1 MKLSRLWRK
10 PSARLA
16 AAALSIAVSQHVQ
29 AAWQTLGA
37 AHLESSAG
45 DVVELSTASGA
56 RMRLWLLDAG
66 TARIRMAP
74 KGSFDRDFSYAVA
87 SQPKPVALRVER
99 DEHANTISL
108 RAAGQESMR
117 IVVTLQPSVRVDI
130 YDTAGDLVLADDPA
144 REMVFDPVSGAVQ
157 VSKQRAATE
166 LYYGFGEKAM
176 PISRDQRFMTMWN
189 SDTPAY
195 LPGADPIY
203 QSIPFFI
210 SLLHGK
216 SYGVF
221 FDNTYRSYFDMGAT
235 DPARYTFGAAGG
247 ELDYYVFTG
256 GRERSAANVLR
267 AYTSL
272 TGRGALPPL
281 WALGY
286 QQSRYSYTPDSKVR
300 DIARTFREKKIP
312 ADVIYLDIGYMEGYR
327 IFTWSKKDFPEP
339 EKLMRELRDEGFHAV
354 TIVDPGIKVDEDY
367 PIYSDGRRRGAFTR
381 TATGEEMHATVWPG
395 LCAFPD
401 FTSPDTRAW
410 FGSLYKQFLDQG
422 VSGFWN
428 DMNEPGVFLNA
439 ESNEPPLQHDPKK
452 TFPLDTRHFGDG
464 EPDSH
469 ARYHNVYG
477 MQMARAT
484 FEGLRTLRPDARPLV
499 LTRAGYAGIQRFS
512 AVWTGDNDATW
523 DHLAMTIPM
532 LTNLSVS
539 GVPFVGA
546 DVGGFVET
554 PSAELYT
561 RWLQAAA
568 LTPFFRTHSAIDTEP
583 REPWSFGADN
593 ERINRA
599 SIELRYQLLPYLY
612 TAFAAEEMNGD
623 PVMRPLWFDYANDV
637 KTYLREDEFLLG
649 RDVLVAPV
657 LHARQTKRMV
667 YFPKG
672 DAWIDWWSGRRYAGG
687 QEKEID
693 APLDRLPLFVRAG
706 ASVATQPIVQN
717 TREMAGVPLT
727 MAVAVGADGQST
739 VYQDAGDG
747 YAYRKG
753 EARRT
758 SLSLKGTTLRIEAN
772 GPTQFQPIGF
782 VEFLGVD
789 AAPASVTVDGK
800 AVRDVMFDA
809 AARRVRVAVP
819 VGAKEVALRP

>member
-37 AHLESSAG
+37 GQLETPHN
-45 DVVELSTASGA
+45 DLVELSTASGA
-56 RMRLWLLDAG
+56 RVRLTLLDAG
-66 TARIRMAP
+66 TARIRIAP
-74 KGSFDRDFSYAVA
+74 NGVFGRDFSYAIA
-87 SQPKPVALRVER
+87 TQPKPVPLSVEHDDR
-99 DEHANTISL
+99 ANTVTL
-108 RAAGQESMR
+108 RASGKESMR
-117 IVVTLQPSVRVDI
+117 VVVTLKPSVRVDV
-130 YDTAGDLVLADDPA
+130 YDSAGELFLADDPA

-176 PISRDQRFMTMWN
+176 PMSRDQRFMTMWN

-267 AYTSL
+267 SYTAL
-272 TGRGALPPL
+272 TGRGSLPPL

-286 QQSRYSYTPDSKVR
+286 QQSRYSYTPDSQVR
-300 DIARTFREKKIP
+300 EVAKTFREKKIP

-339 EKLMRELRDEGFHAV
+339 EKLLADLKNEGFRAV
-354 TIVDPGIKVDEDY
+354 TIVDPGVKVDDDY
-367 PIYSDGRRRGAFTR
+367 AVYRDGRQRGAFTR
-381 TATGEEMHATVWPG
+381 TAKGDEMHATVWPG

-410 FGSLYKQFLDQG
+410 FGSLYEKFLDQG
-422 VSGFWN
+422 VAGFWN

-439 ESNEPPLQHDPKK
+439 DSDEPPMQHDPKK
-452 TFPLDTRHFGDG
+452 TFPLSTRHFGDG
-464 EPDSH
+464 DPGDH

-484 FEGLRTLRPDARPLV
+484 YEGLRKLRPDSRPLV

-583 REPWSFGADN
+583 REPWSFGADY
-593 ERINRA
+593 EKINRE
-599 SIELRYQLLPYLY
+599 SIELRYRMLPYLY
-612 TAFAAEEMNGD
+612 TAFAAEEMDGE
-623 PVMRPLWFDYANDV
+623 PVMRPLWFDYPHDV
-637 KTYLREDEFLLG
+637 KTYLREDEFLAG
-649 RDVLVAPV
+649 RDILVAPI
-657 LHARQTKRMV
+657 LHSGETKRRV
-667 YFPKG
+667 YFPNG
-672 DAWIDWWSGRRYAGG
+672 DAWIDWWSGKRYAGG
-687 QEKEID
+687 QEKEIE
-693 APLDRLPLFVRAG
+693 APLNRLPLFVRAG
-706 ASVATQPIVQN
+706 ASVATQPVVQSTN
-717 TREMAGVPLT
+717 EMANVPLT
-727 MAVAVGADGQST
+727 ITVALGTDGT
-739 VYQDAGDG
+739 GTLYQDAGDG
-747 YAYRKG
+747 YAYRNG
-753 EARRT
+753 ETRRST
-758 SLSLKGTTLRIEAN
+758 FTLKGKTLHIETN
-772 GPTQFQPIGF
+772 GPSRFQKIAF
-782 VEFLGVD
+782 VEFAGAD
-789 AAPASVTVDGK
+789 AAPSSVTIDGK
-800 AVRDVMFDA
+800 TTNDFHFDA
-809 AARRVRVAVP
+809 TTRRIRVAVSNNT
-819 VGAKEVALRP
+819 KEIELH